1 MIRIKTNTLEGYSYI
16 CENGVFDAA
25 YPNSKTRRGRVQ
37 GEGGCICPTIMSGS
51 EELCVITNID
61 AMENRKM
68 TKSLIESFSKRASQA
83 AKENTY
89 DLFLLSL
96 LDDNTIP
103 HNELDVVY
111 RAFLKYNQRPN
122 GKGWCFDFDS
132 CKWFRIRKL
141 TPRTCFRLMD
151 VRDKEIDKLLT
162 TQINKKGIEKQVISN
177 SRLYMLAGNS
187 IVVSPMALTLE
198 NIFFPD
204 EDVQRGEQL
213 QLF

>member
-37 GEGGCICPTIMSGS
+37 GEGCICPTIMSGS

-89 DLFLLSL
+89 DLFLRSL

-103 HNELDVVY
+103 LEELDVY
-111 RAFLKYNQRPN
+111 
-122 GKGWCFDFDS
+122 
-132 CKWFRIRKL
+132 
-141 TPRTCFRLMD
+141 
-151 VRDKEIDKLLT
+151 IDR
-162 TQINKKGIEKQVISN
+162 S
-177 SRLYMLAGNS
+177 
-187 IVVSPMALTLE
+187 
-198 NIFFPD
+198 
-204 EDVQRGEQL
+204 
-213 QLF
+213 